1 MSKKKYAV
9 IGHPIGHTMSPF
21 IHSRLFELSGIE
33 AEYSVM
39 DIPVGELE
47 KSYKETLSGLD
58 GFNITIP
65 HKTAIIPFLSSLD
78 RKAEMYGS
86 VNTVDTD
93 GKGYT
98 TDPDGF
104 IKALGAY
111 GVKPDG
117 NVVIVGTGGVARI
130 MAFEAAKAGANIT
143 IAVRHEDIHM
153 VSALACEILDKTIH
167 PAVSTCYI
175 DRIEKL
181 DKDIDLLVN
190 ATPVGMYPNP
200 DNMVVNESI
209 IEKSNVVFDAVYN
222 PLETKLIKTAEK
234 MGKTAIG
241 GMSMLV
247 WQAVESHRI
256 WDGSVYDKNDI
267 ERLCEDAALELKKI
281 F

>member
-65 HKTAIIPFLSSLD
+65 HKTEIIPFLSSLD

-190 ATPVGMYPNP
+190 ATPVGMYPNA
-200 DNMVVNESI
+200 DNMAVNESI
-209 IEKSNVVFDAVYN
+209 IEKSKVVFDAVYN
-222 PLETKLIKTAEK
+222 PLETKLIKTAKK

-256 WDGSVYDKNDI
+256 WDGSVYDKKDI
-267 ERLCEDAALELKKI
+267 EDAAAELEKI